1 LASSLAH
8 VALAAVTALSWLG
21 LGSLLLR
28 RFPAS
33 RDRLLDTLNRIGV
46 GALAFALF
54 TFAIGWAGLLYAP
67 VYLPVLAATAAKGI
81 TVAARELHVGLKRP
95 LRWRKWELALVAL
108 LCLYVV
114 LDLVVAAAPIS
125 SPDALLYH
133 AADPAR
139 FEHAHQIVEVPS
151 NSSSYE
157 PFTVEMLVLDGFLL
171 WDSVQG
177 AFAPLLLSFVSL
189 VAVVGASA
197 RLAGRSV
204 ALLAGAIFFAQ
215 PFMTWE
221 ATSVFVEPG
230 LACMVALSGWNLARF
245 ARGGERHAL
254 VLAGLFAGGA
264 AGMKYLGV
272 LAALAL
278 GLAGALALRPR
289 LDARAALSLAAPAIA
304 IALPWYVK
312 NAILTGNPFYPH
324 VFGGLNPYAAA
335 RLDETRRDFGF
346 GRSLLDLV
354 LLPFRLLGDAES
366 FDAGQWISPLFILF
380 APLVFL
386 LPAARRV
393 AMAVWAAVGL
403 YVLAWF
409 FATQQARFLVPA
421 MPALA
426 LLAALGILALAQRGS
441 AGRAVAAISTAAAL
455 AVGVAA
461 SLAYAAQFVP
471 VVVGREPKEEFLLEN
486 APYYAGIEWLD
497 RRLGSDDRVL
507 TDLPDLLYLEMPY
520 TTFGTMGDLL
530 PPTAGADR
538 TRAFVR
544 ATGAKYAAVLARHQD
559 RVRQLEYVDA
569 RLIARVS
576 VRNVTSRTLSD
587 LGPPETLLVY
597 SLPTRK

>member
-33 RDRLLDTLNRIGV
+33 RDRLLDTLNRTGI

-67 VYLPVLAATAAKGI
+67 VYLPVLAATAAKGF
-81 TVAARELHVGLKRP
+81 TVAARELHVDVRLP
-95 LRWRKWELALVAL
+95 LRWPKWELALAAL
-108 LCLYVV
+108 LCLYVL
-114 LDLVVAAAPIS
+114 LDLVAAAAPIS

-139 FEHAHQIVEVPS
+139 FEQAHRIVEVPS

-171 WDSVQG
+171 WDSIQG
-177 AFAPLLLSFVSL
+177 AFAPLLLSFLSL
-189 VAVVGASA
+189 AAVVGASA
-197 RLAGRSV
+197 RLAGRSA
-204 ALLAGAIFFAQ
+204 ALLAGSIFFAQ
-215 PFMTWE
+215 PFMSWE

-230 LACMVALSGWNLARF
+230 LACMVALSGWNLASF
-245 ARGGERHAL
+245 ARRGDRHAL

-272 LAALAL
+272 LVVLAL
-278 GLAGALALRPR
+278 GLGAALALRPR
-289 LDARAALSLAAPAIA
+289 LDARAAVLFAAPAIA

-312 NAILTGNPFYPH
+312 NAILTGNPLYPH

-335 RLDETRRDFGF
+335 QLEETRRDFGF
-346 GRSLLDLV
+346 GRSLVDLV
-354 LLPFRLLGDAES
+354 VLPFRLLADAEP

-386 LPAARRV
+386 LPVARRV
-393 AMAVWAAVGL
+393 AMAVWVAVGL

-409 FATQQARFLVPA
+409 FATQQARFLVPV

-426 LLAALGILALAQRGS
+426 LLAALGIIALARRGS
-441 AGRAVAAISTAAAL
+441 AGRAVATISTAAAL
-455 AVGVAA
+455 SVGLAA
-461 SLAYAAQFVP
+461 SLAYASQFAP
-471 VVVGREPKEEFLLEN
+471 VVVGSESKEDFLLDN
-486 APYYAGIEWLD
+486 APYYAGIEWLN
-497 RRLGSDDRVL
+497 RRLGSEDRVL
-507 TDLPDLLYLEMPY
+507 TDLPDLLYLEMPF

-530 PPTAGADR
+530 PPTAGPDR
-538 TRAFVR
+538 SRAFVR
-544 ATGAKYAAVLARHQD
+544 ATAAKYAAVLARHQD
-559 RVRQLEYVDA
+559 RVRQLEQIDA

-576 VRNVTSRTLSD
+576 VRNVTSRTLSE
-587 LGPPETLLVY
+587 LGPPQALLVY
-597 SLPTRK
+597 LLPT

>member
-8 VALAAVTALSWLG
+8 VALAGVTALSWLG
-21 LGSLLLR
+21 LGSVLLS
-28 RFPAS
+28 RFPAP

-54 TFAIGWAGLLYAP
+54 TFAIGWAGVLYAP
-67 VYLPVLAATAAKGI
+67 VYLPLLAAAAAKGVM
-81 TVAARELHVGLKRP
+81 VAVRELHVDVRLP
-95 LRWRKWELALVAL
+95 LRWRKWELVLAAL
-108 LCLYVV
+108 LCLYVL
-114 LDLVVAAAPIS
+114 LDLLVAAAPIS

-139 FEHAHQIVEVPS
+139 FEQAHRIVEVPS

-171 WDSVQG
+171 WDSIQG
-177 AFAPLLLSFVSL
+177 AFAPLLLSLGSL

-197 RLAGRSV
+197 RLAGRW
-204 ALLAGAIFFAQ
+204 AAFLAGAIFFAQ

-230 LACMVALSGWNLARF
+230 LACMVALSGWNLVHF
-245 ARGGERHAL
+245 ARRGDRHAL

-272 LAALAL
+272 LVALAL
-278 GLAGALALRPR
+278 GLAGVLALRPR
-289 LDARAALSLAAPAIA
+289 LDARAVLSFAAPAIA
-304 IALPWYVK
+304 MALPWYVK
-312 NAILTGNPFYPH
+312 NAILTGNPLYPH

-335 RLDETRRDFGF
+335 QLDQTRRDFGF

-393 AMAVWAAVGL
+393 ALAAWAAVGL

-426 LLAALGILALAQRGS
+426 LLAALGIIGLAQRGN
-441 AGRAVAAISTAAAL
+441 AGRAVATISTAAAL
-455 AVGVAA
+455 TVGLAA
-461 SLAYAAQFVP
+461 SLAYASQFAP
-471 VVVGREPKEEFLLEN
+471 VVVGRESKEDFLLEN

-530 PPTAGADR
+530 PPTAGAER

-544 ATGAKYAAVLARHQD
+544 ATGATYAAVLARHQD

-569 RLIARVS
+569 HLIARVA
-576 VRNVTSRTLSD
+576 VRNVTSRTLSE
-587 LGPPETLLVY
+587 LGPPQALLIY
-597 SLPTRK
+597 SLPNTK